1 MLTAQH
7 NMAVIQS
14 QLQTLQF
21 ENSELT
27 KSLCLK
33 ENYLQLKEQQF
44 RVMQKRLEE
53 LEASVAT
60 WKDKYLQQVSQTQVV
75 PLPMTTAANH
85 KSGSSAAIEAL
96 VSLLAAPQ
104 TADGGSDGDEVV
116 WVPWTNKL
124 GASSTGRM
132 STSNSYANGIP
143 KQTMAQM
150 DNLSLADRN
159 QLKPLVNALRNN
171 GDSSRSASLELSSES
186 LVFQNVSE
194 ELSRILLI
202 SLLPALMDDAQR
214 SGAALQC
221 FSRTYKKQA
230 MDLKITCSRPEDEV
244 FKQQQP
250 LPPQSTVSST
260 AGGPSSSSIPASP
273 TTAPEPAASTAS
285 KPPPMLRSLS
295 SSSHSPPLPPSVLNA
310 VHDEAGM
317 DTTPRASSPP
327 FAMSVSSPGSPSDTH
342 LFDCVMDC
350 EIQRKNNMPV
360 PHGPRVLHATKAV
373 YVSTPLASS
382 NGSSSA
388 KRRYTVGPSS
398 KGSNTSNNSNA
409 SSHELARTA
418 TIADIDHDR
427 RSAVRGSFSA
437 GPGQREG
444 KDGKIKKI
452 VGSFVDRLNRHKP
465 QLPTFP
471 MSALSPK
478 EEYGESVCDGCGRG
492 PLAGNKWICRTCR
505 VQNEQEYE
513 LCDKCYGQGVHGKE
527 NEEALFA
534 RIAEIVVSKCPK
546 LASEQELVQLLR
558 VGICKANLKKFSFCL
573 TWIADL
579 LLCRQTKEL
588 RARALEISQITPHV
602 RSEFVR
608 LLTDLLNRNRRDIE
622 LTTEWAPA
630 ANTSAAAI
638 AALSLEDEDDD
649 VFQGGST
656 VQLDTLRIWVK
667 DTSDSASSGGA
678 PAATSGT
685 P

>member
-1 MLTAQH
+1 MTSMLTAQH

-75 PLPMTTAANH
+75 PLPAAATDN
-85 KSGSSAAIEAL
+85 SGNAAIEAL
-96 VSLLAAPQ
+96 VSMLQ
-104 TADGGSDGDEVV
+104 TAGGASDGDEVV

-124 GASSTGRM
+124 GSSSTGRM
-132 STSNSYANGIP
+132 STSNSFANGIP
-143 KQTMAQM
+143 KNTMAQM
-150 DNLSLADRN
+150 ENLSLTDRN

-171 GDSSRSASLELSSES
+171 GDPSRSASLELSSES

-202 SLLPALMDDAQR
+202 SLLPALMDDAHR
-214 SGAALQC
+214 TGAALQC

-230 MDLKITCSRPEDEV
+230 MDLKITCSRPEEEV
-244 FKQQQP
+244 FKQQP
-250 LPPQSTVSST
+250 LPIQPVMSST
-260 AGGPSSSSIPASP
+260 TGPSASSIPASP
-273 TTAPEPAASTAS
+273 TTIPEPASTERH
-285 KPPPMLRSLS
+285 PVLRSLS
-295 SSSHSPPLPPSVLNA
+295 SSANSPPLPPSALSA
-310 VHDEAGM
+310 VHEDLGL

-327 FAMSVSSPGSPSDTH
+327 SALNMSSPGSLSETH
-342 LFDCVMDC
+342 LFDCVTDC
-350 EIQRKNNMPV
+350 EIQRKNVTPV

-373 YVSTPLASS
+373 YVSATLTTS
-382 NGSSSA
+382 NGSSSSA
-388 KRRYTVGPSS
+388 KRRYTVGPST
-398 KGSNTSNNSNA
+398 KGSSSSNNSNA
-409 SSHELARTA
+409 SSHEMARTA
-418 TIADIDHDR
+418 TIADIDHER
-427 RSAVRGSFSA
+427 RSAVRGSFGPA
-437 GPGQREG
+437 GPGHREG

-471 MSALSPK
+471 ISALSPK

-492 PLAGNKWICRTCR
+492 PLTGNKWICRTCR

-527 NEEALFA
+527 NEDALFT
-534 RIAEIVVSKCPK
+534 RIAEIVITKCPK

-588 RARALEISQITPHV
+588 RARALEISQITPLV

-649 VFQGGST
+649 VFQGGNT

-667 DTSDSASSGGA
+667 DTSDSASCGS
-678 PAATSGT
+678 PATSGT

>member
-53 LEASVAT
+53 LESSVAT

-75 PLPMTTAANH
+75 PLPTNAGT
-85 KSGSSAAIEAL
+85 SGSNAAIDAL
-96 VSLLAAPQ
+96 VGMLAAPQ
-104 TADGGSDGDEVV
+104 MTDGASDGDEVV

-132 STSNSYANGIP
+132 STSNSFANGIP

-150 DNLSLADRN
+150 ENLSLADRN

-171 GDSSRSASLELSSES
+171 GDPSRSASLELSSES

-214 SGAALQC
+214 SGSALQC

-230 MDLKITCSRPEDEV
+230 MDLKITCSRPELEV
-244 FKQQQP
+244 FKQQSLAPQP
-250 LPPQSTVSST
+250 PMTSSVGPP
-260 AGGPSSSSIPASP
+260 SSSIPASP
-273 TTAPEPAASTAS
+273 TTVVEPASTAG
-285 KPPPMLRSLS
+285 KPLERAPMLRSLS
-295 SSSHSPPLPPSVLNA
+295 SSSHSPPLPPSAMNA
-310 VHDEAGM
+310 VQEEVGM

-327 FAMSVSSPGSPSDTH
+327 FVLSVSSPGSPSETH
-342 LFDCVMDC
+342 LFDCITDC
-350 EIQRKNNMPV
+350 EIQRKNTTPV

-373 YVSTPLASS
+373 YVSSPLTSS

-388 KRRYTVGPSS
+388 KRRYTVGPST
-398 KGSNTSNNSNA
+398 KGSGSSNNSNA
-409 SSHELARTA
+409 SSHELARMA
-418 TIADIDHDR
+418 TIADLDHDR
-427 RSAVRGSFSA
+427 RSAVRGSFGPA
-437 GPGQREG
+437 GSGHREG

-471 MSALSPK
+471 ISALSPK

-492 PLAGNKWICRTCR
+492 PLSGNKWVCRTCR

-534 RIAEIVVSKCPK
+534 RIAEIVISKCPK

-608 LLTDLLNRNRRDIE
+608 LLTDLLSRNRRDIE

-667 DTSDSASSGGA
+667 DTSDTVASGV
-678 PAATSGT
+678 PATSGT
-685 P
+685 S